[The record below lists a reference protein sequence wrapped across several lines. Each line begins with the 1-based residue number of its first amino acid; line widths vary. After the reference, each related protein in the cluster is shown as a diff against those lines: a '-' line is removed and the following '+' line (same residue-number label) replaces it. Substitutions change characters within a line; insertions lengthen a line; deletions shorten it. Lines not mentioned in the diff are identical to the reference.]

1 MVSDRLKVTYL
12 ELREPPATVP
22 GGAGAEGIELETLTI
37 ESYLDLYRRVGAPYR
52 WDSRLKMERT
62 ALESLLLGGDL
73 HIYLARV
80 QGEAIGF
87 CEFDRAAFPVI
98 ELKNFGLVPE
108 AQGRGIGPRLLGT
121 SLQREWESAA
131 HRHVGSPGRHPGV
144 RAGGISSVRRA
155 LRGPGIAVAEGA
167 EGRHGLDGG
176 GRMRDHAGW
185 RRCRSNA
192 ARNLHNIYTCASKI
206 RPSNTRR
213 RCIAW

>member
-12 ELREPPATVP
+12 ELREPPAAVP
-22 GGAGAEGIELETLTI
+22 GGAAAEGIELETPTI

-52 WDSRLKMERT
+52 WDSRLKMERA

-121 SLQREWESAA
+121 SLQREWESGAKRIWLHTDTWDHPAA
-131 HRHVGSPGRHPGV
+131 VPV
-144 RAGGISSVRRA
+144 YERAGFRVYDVRYEVPES
-155 LRGPGIAVAEGA
+155 L
-167 EGRHGLDGG
+167 
-176 GRMRDHAGW
+176 
-185 RRCRSNA
+185 
-192 ARNLHNIYTCASKI
+192 
-206 RPSNTRR
+206 
-213 RCIAW
+213 

>member
-22 GGAGAEGIELETLTI
+22 GGAEAEGIGLETPTI

-52 WDSRLKMERT
+52 WDSRLKMERA

-80 QGEAIGF
+80 RGEAIGF

-121 SLQREWESAA
+121 SLQGEWESGAKRIWLHTDTWDHPAA
-131 HRHVGSPGRHPGV
+131 VPV
-144 RAGGISSVRRA
+144 YERAGFRVYDVRFEVPES
-155 LRGPGIAVAEGA
+155 L
-167 EGRHGLDGG
+167 
-176 GRMRDHAGW
+176 
-185 RRCRSNA
+185 
-192 ARNLHNIYTCASKI
+192 
-206 RPSNTRR
+206 
-213 RCIAW
+213 